1 MKKMVR
7 KMTGWMMLALCL
19 LLPACALGVTE
30 GVVEDAPMVA
40 VDGVRI
46 GETAAEVS
54 YLPEATL
61 YTDYGD
67 WTPAWENAEEWAES
81 AQDEDGVYYEVEQRP
96 RLTPGEAARAKALLE
111 KVRSGELAYTGES
124 VLGKMEDVVVGVY
137 TLDPEDYDGE
147 RAYVLLPGPCM
158 TDGQLLALID
168 AFDQLGLVF
177 DPEALS
183 YRNCAR
189 GGGIECSRF
198 LTEEERGRYTQLAE
212 LIERG
217 LLDVTKLNMPQAIQ
231 PKLDSRYYCGMEDFT
246 LRPYRAIS
254 DEELCAM
261 LVETG
266 VQDLSKTFDFDAV
279 EKKARAMLYERLG
292 CPLSMETEGIY
303 NEGGYLPP
311 LFDADGNRACED
323 AGRDSYGAIFSYR
336 TAEGIEAFAEA
347 TFDAETGEI
356 VDLGMMHNR
365 AGTLM
370 DEKPSG
376 TGLSQESI
384 AAALE
389 GVREMLGLET
399 VEWHVLTG
407 ETCSTNWGE
416 NGMARAQVEDTL
428 WLTVYIGL
436 DDGQVHGLSLE
447 RGALVEKLPGEEEP
461 VNG

>member
-1 MKKMVR
+1 MKKTVH

-19 LLPACALGVTE
+19 LLPTCALGVME

-96 RLTPGEAARAKALLE
+96 QLTAGETARARALLE

-124 VLGKMEDVVVGVY
+124 VLDKMEDVVVGVY

-158 TDGQLLALID
+158 TDKQLLALID

-198 LTEEERGRYTQLAE
+198 LTDEERERYTRLAN

-217 LLDVTKLNMPQAIQ
+217 LLDTAGIQAEEAIR

-246 LRPYRAIS
+246 LRPYRAMT
-254 DEELCAM
+254 DEELCTM
-261 LVETG
+261 LIKTG
-266 VQDLSKTFDFDAV
+266 VHDMTDVLDADAV
-279 EKKARAMLYERLG
+279 EKTARELLCRNLG
-292 CPLSMETEGIY
+292 CPLSMTLVGIFY
-303 NEGGYLPP
+303 EGGYVPM
-311 LFDADGNRACED
+311 LFDADGGRAWEGD
-323 AGRDSYGAIFSYR
+323 ARGSYGASFEYQ
-336 TAEGIEAFAEA
+336 TPEGIKAYADA
-347 TFDAETGEI
+347 AFDAETHELVSLSI
-356 VDLGMMHNR
+356 MHNSPLQNWVER
-365 AGTLM
+365 
-370 DEKPSG
+370 PR
-376 TGLSQESI
+376 LSQEAV
-384 AAALE
+384 AAAVKDAE
-389 GVREMLGLET
+389 AMLGLEG
-399 VEWHVLTG
+399 LTWRVCE

-416 NGMARAQVEDTL
+416 CAMANAQVKDDL
-428 WLTVYIGL
+428 LAIAYIGL
-436 DDGQVHGLSLE
+436 DDGQMHGLSLE
-447 RGALVEKLPGEEEP
+447 RGTLVETLPQEET
-461 VNG
+461 VNE

>member
-1 MKKMVR
+1 MKKTVH

-19 LLPACALGVTE
+19 LLPTCALGVME

-96 RLTPGEAARAKALLE
+96 QLTAGETARARALLE

-147 RAYVLLPGPCM
+147 RAYVLLPGPCL
-158 TDGQLLALID
+158 TDEQLLALIS
-168 AFDQLGLVF
+168 AFDQLGLEF
-177 DPEALS
+177 DPDALS

-198 LTEEERGRYTQLAE
+198 LTTEERERYTRLAN
-212 LIERG
+212 LIERD
-217 LLDVTKLNMPQAIQ
+217 LLDTAGIQAEEAVR
-231 PKLDSRYYCGMEDFT
+231 PKLDSRYYCGLEDFT
-246 LRPYRAIS
+246 LRPYRAMT
-254 DEELCAM
+254 DEELCALLLEIGVHDM
-261 LVETG
+261 TG
-266 VQDLSKTFDFDAV
+266 VLNADAV
-279 EKKARAMLYERLG
+279 EKTSRELLCKNLG
-292 CPLSMETEGIY
+292 CPLSMTLAGISY
-303 NEGGYLPP
+303 EGGYVPM
-311 LFDADGNRACED
+311 LFDADGGRAWEGD
-323 AGRDSYGAIFSYR
+323 ARGSYGTSFEYQ
-336 TAEGIEAFAEA
+336 TPEGIKVYANATFDVETHEVVSLSVMHDNPLQNWKENPSLSQEAVAAAVKDAEA
-347 TFDAETGEI
+347 T
-356 VDLGMMHNR
+356 
-365 AGTLM
+365 
-370 DEKPSG
+370 
-376 TGLSQESI
+376 
-384 AAALE
+384 
-389 GVREMLGLET
+389 LGLGG
-399 VEWHVLTG
+399 LTWRLRE

-416 NGMARAQVEDTL
+416 CAMVNAQVKDDL
-428 WLTVYIGL
+428 LAIVYIGL

>member
-1 MKKMVR
+1 MKK
-7 KMTGWMMLALCL
+7 TIGSLMMAALCL
-19 LLPACALGVTE
+19 LLPVCALGVTD

-96 RLTPGEAARAKALLE
+96 RLTPGETARAKALLE

-124 VLGKMEDVVVGVY
+124 VLDKMEDVVVGVY

-158 TDGQLLALID
+158 TDKQLLAVID
-168 AFDQLGLVF
+168 AFDRLGLTF

-198 LTEEERGRYTQLAE
+198 LTTEERERYTRLAN

-217 LLDVTKLNMPQAIQ
+217 LLDTAGIQAEEAIR

-246 LRPYRAIS
+246 LRPYRAMT
-254 DEELCAM
+254 DEELCTM
-261 LVETG
+261 LIKTG
-266 VQDLSKTFDFDAV
+266 VHDMTDVLDADAV
-279 EKKARAMLYERLG
+279 EKTSRELLCRNLG
-292 CPLSMETEGIY
+292 CPLSMTLVGIFY
-303 NEGGYLPP
+303 EGGYVPM
-311 LFDADGNRACED
+311 LFDADGGRAWEGD
-323 AGRDSYGAIFSYR
+323 ARGSYGASFEYQ
-336 TAEGIEAFAEA
+336 TPEGIKAYADA
-347 TFDAETGEI
+347 AFDAETHELVSLSI
-356 VDLGMMHNR
+356 MHNSPLQNWVER
-365 AGTLM
+365 
-370 DEKPSG
+370 PS
-376 TGLSQESI
+376 LSQEAV
-384 AAALE
+384 AAAVKDAE
-389 GVREMLGLET
+389 AMLGLEG
-399 VEWHVLTG
+399 LTWRVCE

-416 NGMARAQVEDTL
+416 CAMANAQVKDDL
-428 WLTVYIGL
+428 LAIAYIGL

-447 RGALVEKLPGEEEP
+447 RGTLVETLPQEET
-461 VNG
+461 VNE

>member
-1 MKKMVR
+1 MKKTVH

-19 LLPACALGVTE
+19 LLPTCALGVTE

-231 PKLDSRYYCGMEDFT
+231 PKLDSRYYCGLEDFT

-292 CPLSMETEGIY
+292 CPLSMTLSGISY
-303 NEGGYLPP
+303 EGGYVPM
-311 LFDADGNRACED
+311 LFDADGGRAWEGD
-323 AGRDSYGAIFSYR
+323 ARGSYGAAFEYQ
-336 TAEGIEAFAEA
+336 TPEGIKVYANA
-347 TFDAETGEI
+347 TFDAETNE
-356 VDLGMMHNR
+356 VVSLSVMHDNP
-365 AGTLM
+365 LQNWK
-370 DEKPSG
+370 ENPS
-376 TGLSQESI
+376 LSQEAV
-384 AAALE
+384 AAAVKDAE
-389 GVREMLGLET
+389 ETLGLEG
-399 VEWHVLTG
+399 LTWRLRE

-416 NGMARAQVEDTL
+416 CAMVNAQVKDDL
-428 WLTVYIGL
+428 LAIVYIGL